1 MQFLTI
7 LIIGILEGAEVD
19 LFIPSFPELQSV
31 FGLSP
36 FMVQLTLAL
45 NLAAQC
51 VTSLIVGNLGDRYG
65 RKPIILMG
73 LFIFI
78 VGSLM
83 CIFAGEYWQL
93 LLGRFLQGV
102 GISGPA
108 VLAYLVIADIYS
120 TERQQQLMGVLNGS
134 ITLGMAFA
142 PVVGS
147 YVSLFFKWQGNFT
160 LLLIL
165 GLICAGLCA
174 FFIPKGQPHPA
185 ITISLKEYMPVLK
198 SKKAIYYIVTICLLL
213 QSYWIFIGMAPILY
227 MESLGVPLS
236 EFGFYQGAM
245 AGVFSAAS
253 FAMGFFLRRYGQ
265 KVCFF
270 FGIGM
275 FVAFLLA
282 TLILMIGRVQSALV
296 ITIVMQFLAIGTILT
311 VNILWPL
318 SLQTVTDAKG
328 RIAAI
333 VVSSRLIA
341 TAVGLQ
347 VVSYFYQGT
356 FVPIGIAMCLILVLG
371 LWFCFKLL
379 QEDKIFISRHDRE
392 T

>member
-19 LFIPSFPELQSV
+19 LFIPSFPELQSA

-36 FMVQLTLAL
+36 FMVQLTLGV

-51 VTSLIVGNLGDRYG
+51 IASLIVGNLGDRYG
-65 RKPIILMG
+65 RKPIILIG

-78 VGSLM
+78 IGSFM
-83 CIFAGEYWQL
+83 CIFADAYWQL
-93 LLGRFLQGV
+93 LLGRFLQGI

-108 VLAYLVIADIYS
+108 VLSYLVIADMYS

-147 YVSLFFKWQGNFT
+147 YVSLFFKWQGNFI
-160 LLLIL
+160 LLLML
-165 GLICAGLCA
+165 GLLCAGLCILY
-174 FFIPKGQPHPA
+174 IPKGKPHPSM
-185 ITISLKEYMPVLK
+185 TISLKEYIPVLT
-198 SKKAIYYIVTICLLL
+198 SKKAIYYIITICLLL

-245 AGVFSAAS
+245 AGVFSVAS
-253 FAMGFFLRRYGQ
+253 FAMGFFLRKYGQ
-265 KVCFF
+265 KACFF
-270 FGIGM
+270 FGMGM
-275 FVAFLLA
+275 FAAFILA
-282 TLILMIGRVQSALV
+282 TLLLMIGRVQSPLV
-296 ITIVMQFLAIGTILT
+296 ITIVMQFLAIGTILA

-318 SLQTVTDAKG
+318 SLQTVADAKG

-333 VVSSRLIA
+333 LVSSRLIA
-341 TAVGLQ
+341 TAASLQ
-347 VVSYFYQGT
+347 IVSYFYQGT
-356 FVPIGIAMCLILVLG
+356 FVPIGISMCLTLILG
-371 LWFCFKLL
+371 LWFCYKLL
-379 QEDKIFISRHDRE
+379 QEDKFFIA
-392 T
+392 